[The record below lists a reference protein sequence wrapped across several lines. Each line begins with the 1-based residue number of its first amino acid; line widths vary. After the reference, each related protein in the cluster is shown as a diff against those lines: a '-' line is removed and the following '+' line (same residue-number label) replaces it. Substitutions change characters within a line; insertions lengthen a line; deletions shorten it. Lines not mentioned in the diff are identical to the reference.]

1 MASDNNLK
9 LDALDFQGIKTNF
22 KSYLQAQDQFRDYNF
37 EGSGLNVLLDLLAY
51 NTYYNSFYL
60 NMVAAESFLTT
71 AQKRNSVV
79 NLAKS
84 LNYTPRSVTSASI
97 SGTATLTVTGAPTSV
112 TIPAYTSFR
121 GTVDGKAF
129 NFLNTSSVIITPL
142 AGVYSATMSL
152 KEGRYIN
159 RRYSVNLNDSDQRF
173 LIPNKDVDTST
184 LTVSVLN
191 SSVDSTTRTF
201 SKVDS
206 LVEVASTTR
215 VYYIE
220 EVEDGQFEIKFGD
233 GVFGVAL
240 DAGNIVIFE
249 YLVSNGSS
257 ANDIESLTYTDAIN
271 NVTSIAFVASD
282 PAAGGS
288 DRETVNQIKFN
299 APKAYEAQNRVVT
312 ADDYKT
318 LMLQQATVD
327 SCVVWGGEDND
338 PPTFGKVFIAVK
350 PTTGD
355 VLTATEKLNLINSV
369 IKPKKVLTISTEI
382 VDPEYIFIIVDAIV
396 KYQSDTTI
404 LSSAEIKQ
412 LVIDTIKLYNLN
424 EINQFS
430 KYFRYSKLSRLIDVT
445 ERSILSSVTTAQ
457 MRKEVDIQLG
467 VGTRY
472 EVGFSNP
479 IDNATNG
486 RPSTHP
492 NGVGNKIT
500 SNSFTFGGFSNCF
513 LEDNNGIIRIY
524 RVLGIENIAVSNNAG
539 TIDYATGKIILTNFA
554 PTAFNDGSTTLKITA
569 APQDKDILPLRGQII
584 TIRDADISVT
594 MIDDKSISLVNR

>member
-1 MASDNNLK
+1 
-9 LDALDFQGIKTNF
+9 
-22 KSYLQAQDQFRDYNF
+22 
-37 EGSGLNVLLDLLAY
+37 
-51 NTYYNSFYL
+51 
-60 NMVAAESFLTT
+60 MVAAEAFLPT

-97 SGTATLTVTGAPTSV
+97 SGTATLTLTSSPVSV
-112 TIPAYTSFR
+112 TIPAYTSFT
-121 GTVDGKAF
+121 GSVDGTTY
-129 NFLNTSSVIITPL
+129 NFLSTSSVIVSSTS
-142 AGVYSATMSL
+142 GVYSGTLSL
-152 KEGRYIN
+152 REGQYIN
-159 RRYSVNLNDSDQRF
+159 RRYTVNLNDPDQRF
-173 LIPNKDVDTST
+173 LIPNVNVDTLT

-191 SSVDSTTRTF
+191 SSTDSTVRTF
-201 SKVDS
+201 SKVTS
-206 LVEVASTTR
+206 LVEVSSTTR

-220 EVEDGQFEIKFGD
+220 EVEDGQYEIKFGD
-233 GVFGVAL
+233 DIFGVAL
-240 DAGNIVIFE
+240 DAGNIVVLE
-249 YLVSNGSS
+249 YLVSNGSL
-257 ANDIESLTYTDAIN
+257 ANDIESLTYADAIAG
-271 NVTSIAFVASD
+271 VTTIDFVASD
-282 PAAGGS
+282 PAAGGA
-288 DRETVNQIKFN
+288 DRESINQIKFN

-350 PTTGD
+350 PVTGD

-382 VDPEYIFIIVDAIV
+382 VDPEYIFIIVDSIV
-396 KYQSDTTI
+396 NYQSDATI
-404 LSSAEIKQ
+404 STSAEIEQ
-412 LVIDTIKLYNLN
+412 LVLDTIKTYNTD

-430 KYFRYSKLSRLIDVT
+430 KYFRYSKLSRLIDVS

-457 MRKEVDIQLG
+457 MRKELDVQLG

-472 EVGFSNP
+472 EINFSNA

-492 NGVGNKIT
+492 NGVGNKVT

-524 RVLGIENIAVSNNAG
+524 RVLGIENISVSVNAG
-539 TIDYATGKIILTNFA
+539 SINYDTGKIILTNFA
-554 PTAFNDGSTTLKITA
+554 PTSFNDGGTTLKITA
-569 APQDKDILPLRGQII
+569 APQNKDILPLRGQILS
-584 TIRDADISVT
+584 IRAADIDIT
-594 MIDDKSISLVNR
+594 MVDDNSLSLVAR

>member
-9 LDALDFQGIKTNF
+9 IDALDFQGIKTNF

-60 NMVAAESFLTT
+60 NMVAAEAFLPT

-84 LNYTPRSVTSASI
+84 LNYTPRSVTSASV
-97 SGTATLTVTGAPTSV
+97 SGTATLTLTSSPVSV
-112 TIPAYTSFR
+112 TIPAYTSFT
-121 GTVDGKAF
+121 GSVDGTTY
-129 NFLNTSSVIITPL
+129 NFLNTSSVIVSSTS
-142 AGVYSATMSL
+142 GVYSGTLSL
-152 KEGRYIN
+152 REGQYIN
-159 RRYSVNLNDSDQRF
+159 RRYTVNLNDPDQRF
-173 LIPNKDVDTST
+173 LIPNVNVDTLT

-191 SSVDSTTRTF
+191 SSTDSTVRTF
-201 SKVDS
+201 SKVTS
-206 LVEVASTTR
+206 LVEVSSTTR

-220 EVEDGQFEIKFGD
+220 EVEDGQYEIKFGD
-233 GVFGVAL
+233 DIFGVAL
-240 DAGNIVIFE
+240 DAGNIVVLE
-249 YLVSNGSS
+249 YLVSNGSL
-257 ANDIESLTYTDAIN
+257 ANDIESLTYADAIAG
-271 NVTSIAFVASD
+271 VTTIDFVASD
-282 PAAGGS
+282 PAAGGA
-288 DRETVNQIKFN
+288 DRESINQIKFN

-350 PTTGD
+350 PVTGD

-382 VDPEYIFIIVDAIV
+382 VDPEYIFIIVDSIV
-396 KYQSDTTI
+396 NYQSDATI
-404 LSSAEIKQ
+404 STSAEIEQ
-412 LVIDTIKLYNLN
+412 LVLDTIKTYNTD

-430 KYFRYSKLSRLIDVT
+430 KYFRYSKLSRLIDVS

-457 MRKEVDIQLG
+457 MRKELDVQLG

-472 EVGFSNP
+472 EINFSNR
-479 IDNATNG
+479 IDNATSG
-486 RPSTHP
+486 RPTTHP
-492 NGVGNKIT
+492 FGVGNKIT
-500 SNSFTFGGFSNCF
+500 SNAFTLGGFSNCF

-524 RVLGIENIAVSNNAG
+524 RELGIENIAVSVNAG
-539 TIDYATGKIILTNFA
+539 TIDYITGKIVLTSFA
-554 PTAFNDGSTTLKITA
+554 PTAFNDGGTTLKITA
-569 APQDKDILPLRGQII
+569 TPQDKDILPLRGQII
-584 TIRDADISVT
+584 AIRDADITVT
-594 MIDDKSISLVNR
+594 MVDDKTISLVSR

>member
-22 KSYLQAQDQFRDYNF
+22 KSYLQSQDQFRDYNF

-60 NMVAAESFLTT
+60 NMVAAEAFLPT

-84 LNYTPRSVTSASI
+84 LNYTPRSVTSATI
-97 SGTATLTVTGAPTSV
+97 SGTATLTLTSSPV
-112 TIPAYTSFR
+112 SITIPAYTSFT
-121 GTVDGKAF
+121 GSVDGITH
-129 NFLNTSSVIITPL
+129 NFLNTSAVIVSPTS
-142 AGVYSATMSL
+142 GVYSSTMSL
-152 KEGRYIN
+152 REGRYIS
-159 RRYSVNLNDSDQRF
+159 RRYTVNLNDTDQRF
-173 LIPNKDVDTST
+173 LIPNTTVDTST

-201 SKVDS
+201 SKVTN
-206 LVEVASTTR
+206 LVEVTSTTR

-220 EVEDGQFEIKFGD
+220 EAEDGQFEIKFGD

-240 DAGNIVIFE
+240 DAGNIVVLE

-257 ANDIESLTYTDAIN
+257 ANDIESLTYADAIAG
-271 NVTSIAFVASD
+271 VTSITFVASD
-282 PAAGGS
+282 PATGGS

-338 PPTFGKVFIAVK
+338 PPTYGKVFIAVK

-382 VDPEYIFIIVDAIV
+382 VDPEYVFIIVDATV
-396 KYQSDTTI
+396 KYQSDATI
-404 LSSAEIKQ
+404 STSAEIKQ
-412 LVIDTIKLYNLN
+412 LVIDTIKAYNTD

-430 KYFRYSKLSRLIDVT
+430 KYFRYSKLSRLIDVS
-445 ERSILSSVTTAQ
+445 ERSILSSVTIAQ
-457 MRKEVDIQLG
+457 MRKELDVQLG
-467 VGTRY
+467 IGTRY
-472 EVGFSNP
+472 EIGFSNR

-486 RPSTHP
+486 RPATHP

-500 SNSFTFGGFSNCF
+500 SNAFTFGGFPNCF

-524 RVLGIENIAVSNNAG
+524 RVFGIENIAVSNNAG
-539 TIDYATGKIILTNFA
+539 TIDYITGKIVLTSFA
-554 PTAFNDGSTTLKITA
+554 PTAFNDGGTTLKITA
-569 APQDKDILPLRGQII
+569 VPQDKDILPLRGQII
-584 TIRDADISVT
+584 TIRDADITVT
-594 MIDDKSISLVNR
+594 MIDDKSISLVSR

>member
-9 LDALDFQGIKTNF
+9 IDALDFQGIKTNF

-60 NMVAAESFLTT
+60 NMVAAEAFLPT

-84 LNYTPRSVTSASI
+84 LNYTPRSVTSAAI
-97 SGTATLTVTGAPTSV
+97 SGTATLTLTSSPV
-112 TIPAYTSFR
+112 SITIPAYTSFT
-121 GTVDGKAF
+121 GTVDGVTY
-129 NFLNTSSVIITPL
+129 NFLNTSSVIVSPTS
-142 AGVYSATMSL
+142 GVYSSAMSL
-152 KEGRYIN
+152 REGQYIN
-159 RRYSVNLNDSDQRF
+159 RRYTVNLNDPDQRF
-173 LIPNKDVDTST
+173 LIPNVNVDTST

-201 SKVDS
+201 SKVTN
-206 LVEVASTTR
+206 LVEVTSTTR

-220 EVEDGQFEIKFGD
+220 EVEDGEFEIKFGD

-240 DAGNIVIFE
+240 DAGNIVVLE
-249 YLVSNGSS
+249 YLVSNGAS
-257 ANDIESLTYTDAIN
+257 ANDIETLTYADAIAG
-271 NVTSIAFVASD
+271 VTTIDFVASD
-282 PAAGGS
+282 PAAGGA
-288 DRETVNQIKFN
+288 DRETVNKIKFN

-338 PPTFGKVFIAVK
+338 PPTYGKVFIAIK
-350 PTTGD
+350 PVTGD
-355 VLTATEKLNLINSV
+355 VLTATEKVNLINSI
-369 IKPKKVLTISTEI
+369 IKPKKVLTVSTEI
-382 VDPEYIFIIVDAIV
+382 VDPEYIYIIVDTTV
-396 KYQSDTTI
+396 KYQSDATI
-404 LSSAEIKQ
+404 STSGEIEQ
-412 LVIDTIKLYNLN
+412 LVIDTIKAYNTD

-430 KYFRYSKLSRLIDVT
+430 KYFRYSKLSRLIDVS

-457 MRKEVDIQLG
+457 MRKELDVQLG

-472 EVGFSNP
+472 EINFSNA
-479 IDNATNG
+479 IDNATDG
-486 RPSTHP
+486 RPTTQSF
-492 NGVGNKIT
+492 GVGNQIT
-500 SNSFTFGGFSNCF
+500 SNAFTLGGFSNCF

-524 RVLGIENIAVSNNAG
+524 RVLGIENIAVSTNAG
-539 TIDYATGKIILTNFA
+539 TIDYTTGKIVLTSFA
-554 PTAFNDGSTTLKITA
+554 PTSFNDGGTTLKITA
-569 APQDKDILPLRGQII
+569 TPQDKDILPLRGQII
-584 TIRDADISVT
+584 AIRDADITVT
-594 MIDDKSISLVNR
+594 MLDDKTISLVSR

>member
-1 MASDNNLK
+1 MASENNLK
-9 LDALDFQGIKTNF
+9 IDALDFQGIKSNF
-22 KSYLQAQDQFRDYNF
+22 KTYLQAQEQFKDYNF

-60 NMVAAESFLTT
+60 NMVAAEAFLPT

-97 SGTATLTVTGAPTSV
+97 SGTATVTVTGSPTTV
-112 TIPAYTSFR
+112 TIPAYTSFT
-121 GTVDGKAF
+121 GTVDGTTY

-142 AGVYSATMSL
+142 AGVYSSAMSL

-159 RRYSVNLNDSDQRF
+159 RRYTVNLTDPDQRF
-173 LIPNKDVDTST
+173 LIPNKNVDTST

-191 SSVDSTTRTF
+191 SSSDSTVRTF
-201 SKVDS
+201 VKVES

-220 EVEDGQFEIKFGD
+220 EVEDGQYEVKFGD

-240 DAGNIVIFE
+240 DAGNIVVLE
-249 YLVSNGSS
+249 YLVSNGTS
-257 ANDIESLTYTDAIN
+257 ANDIQTLTYADAIPG
-271 NVTSIAFVASD
+271 VTTIGFVASS
-282 PAAGGS
+282 PAAGGA
-288 DRETVNQIKFN
+288 DRETISQIKFN

-318 LMLQQATVD
+318 LMLQQSTVD

-338 PPTFGKVFIAVK
+338 PPTYGKVFIAVK
-350 PTTGD
+350 PKVGD

-369 IKPKKVLTISTEI
+369 INPKKVLTVTTEI
-382 VDPEYIFIIVDAIV
+382 VDPEYTYIIVDATV
-396 KYQSDTTI
+396 KYLSDSTI
-404 LSSAEIKQ
+404 MSAAEIKQ
-412 LVIDTIKLYNLN
+412 LVINTIKAYNAD

-430 KYFRYSKLSRLIDVT
+430 KYFRYSKLSRLIDT
-445 ERSILSSVTTAQ
+445 AERSILSNVMLAR
-457 MRKEVDIQLG
+457 MRKEVDVQLG

-472 EVGFSNP
+472 EISFSNA

-486 RPSTHP
+486 RPTTSAY
-492 NGVGNKIT
+492 GVGNKVT
-500 SNSFTFGGFSNCF
+500 SNAFTFGGYSNCF
-513 LEDNNGIIRIY
+513 LEDNNGLIRIY
-524 RVLGIENIAVSNNAG
+524 RVLGLENIAVSINAG
-539 TIDYATGKIILTNFA
+539 TINYTTGKIVLTNFA

-569 APQDKDILPLRGQII
+569 VPQDKDILPLRSQII
-584 TIRDADISVT
+584 SIRDADISVT
-594 MIDDKSISLVNR
+594 MVDDKSISLVNR

>member
-22 KSYLQAQDQFRDYNF
+22 KSYLQSQDQFRDYNF

-60 NMVAAESFLTT
+60 NMVAAEAFLPT

-84 LNYTPRSVTSASI
+84 LNYTPRSVTSATI
-97 SGTATLTVTGAPTSV
+97 SGTATLTLTSSPV
-112 TIPAYTSFR
+112 SITIPAYTSFT
-121 GTVDGKAF
+121 GSVDGITH
-129 NFLNTSSVIITPL
+129 NFLNTSAVIVSPTS
-142 AGVYSATMSL
+142 GVYSSTMSL
-152 KEGRYIN
+152 REGRYIS
-159 RRYSVNLNDSDQRF
+159 RRYTVNLNDTDQRF
-173 LIPNKDVDTST
+173 LIPNTTVDTST

-201 SKVDS
+201 SKVTN
-206 LVEVASTTR
+206 LVEVTSTTR

-220 EVEDGQFEIKFGD
+220 EAEDGQFEIKFGD

-240 DAGNIVIFE
+240 DAGNIVVLE

-257 ANDIESLTYTDAIN
+257 ANDIESLTYADAIAG
-271 NVTSIAFVASD
+271 VTTITFVASD
-282 PAAGGS
+282 PATGGS

-338 PPTFGKVFIAVK
+338 PPTYGKVFIAVK

-382 VDPEYIFIIVDAIV
+382 VDPEYVFIIVDATV
-396 KYQSDTTI
+396 KYQSDATI
-404 LSSAEIKQ
+404 STSAEIKQ
-412 LVIDTIKLYNLN
+412 LVIDTIKAYNTD

-430 KYFRYSKLSRLIDVT
+430 KYFRYSKLSRLIDVS
-445 ERSILSSVTTAQ
+445 ERSILSSVTIAQ
-457 MRKEVDIQLG
+457 MRKELDVQLG
-467 VGTRY
+467 IGTRY
-472 EVGFSNP
+472 EIGFSNR

-486 RPSTHP
+486 RPATHP

-500 SNSFTFGGFSNCF
+500 SNAFTFGGFPNCF

-524 RVLGIENIAVSNNAG
+524 RVFGIENISVSNNAG
-539 TIDYATGKIILTNFA
+539 TIDYTTGKIVLTNFA
-554 PTAFNDGSTTLKITA
+554 PTSFDDGGTTLKITA
-569 APQDKDILPLRGQII
+569 VPQDKDILPLRGQII

-594 MIDDKSISLVNR
+594 MIDEKSISLVSR

>member
-60 NMVAAESFLTT
+60 NMVAAEAFLPT

-97 SGTATLTVTGAPTSV
+97 SGTATVTVTGSPTSV
-112 TIPAYTSFR
+112 TIPAYTSFT
-121 GTVDGKAF
+121 GSVDGVTY
-129 NFLNTSSVIITPL
+129 NFLNTSSVILTPL
-142 AGVYSATMSL
+142 SGVYSSAITL

-159 RRYSVNLNDSDQRF
+159 RRYTTNLNDPDQRF
-173 LIPNKDVDTST
+173 LIPNKNVDTST

-201 SKVDS
+201 SKVES

-240 DAGNIVIFE
+240 DSGNIVVLE

-257 ANDIESLTYTDAIN
+257 ANDIESLTYTDAIT

-288 DRETVNQIKFN
+288 DRETINQIKFN

-382 VDPEYIFIIVDAIV
+382 VDPEYIFIIVDATV

-404 LSSAEIKQ
+404 LSAAEIKQ
-412 LVIDTIKLYNLN
+412 LVIDTIKTYNLN

-472 EVGFSNP
+472 EIGFSNP
-479 IDNATNG
+479 IDNATTG

-500 SNSFTFGGFSNCF
+500 SNAFTFGGFSNCF

-524 RVLGIENIAVSNNAG
+524 RVLGIENIAVSVNAG
-539 TIDYATGKIILTNFA
+539 TIDYTTGKIILTNFA

-594 MIDDKSISLVNR
+594 MVDDKLISLVNR

>member
-22 KSYLQAQDQFRDYNF
+22 KSYLQSQDQFRDYNF

-60 NMVAAESFLTT
+60 NMVAAEAFLPT

-84 LNYTPRSVTSASI
+84 LNYTPRSVTSATI
-97 SGTATLTVTGAPTSV
+97 SGTATLTLTSSPV
-112 TIPAYTSFR
+112 SITIPAYTSFT
-121 GTVDGKAF
+121 GSVDGITH
-129 NFLNTSSVIITPL
+129 NFLNTSAVIVSPTS
-142 AGVYSATMSL
+142 GVYSSTMSL
-152 KEGRYIN
+152 REGRYIS
-159 RRYSVNLNDSDQRF
+159 RRYTVNLNDTDQRF
-173 LIPNKDVDTST
+173 LIPNTTVDTST

-201 SKVDS
+201 SKVTN
-206 LVEVASTTR
+206 LVEVTSTTR

-220 EVEDGQFEIKFGD
+220 EAEDGQFEIKFGD

-240 DAGNIVIFE
+240 DAGNIVVLE

-257 ANDIESLTYTDAIN
+257 ANDIESLTYADAIAG
-271 NVTSIAFVASD
+271 VTSITFVASD
-282 PAAGGS
+282 PATGGS

-338 PPTFGKVFIAVK
+338 PPTYGKVFIAVK

-382 VDPEYIFIIVDAIV
+382 VDPEYVFIIVDATV
-396 KYQSDTTI
+396 KYQSDATI
-404 LSSAEIKQ
+404 STSAEIKQ
-412 LVIDTIKLYNLN
+412 LVIDTIKAYNTD

-430 KYFRYSKLSRLIDVT
+430 KYFRYSKLSRLIDVS
-445 ERSILSSVTTAQ
+445 ERSILSSVTIAQ
-457 MRKEVDIQLG
+457 MRKELDVQLG
-467 VGTRY
+467 IGTRY
-472 EVGFSNP
+472 EIGFSNR

-486 RPSTHP
+486 RPATHP

-500 SNSFTFGGFSNCF
+500 SNAFTFGGFPNCF
-513 LEDNNGIIRIY
+513 LEDNNVIIRIY
-524 RVLGIENIAVSNNAG
+524 RVFGIENISVSNNAG
-539 TIDYATGKIILTNFA
+539 TIDYITGKIVLTSFA
-554 PTAFNDGSTTLKITA
+554 PTAFNDGGTTLKITA
-569 APQDKDILPLRGQII
+569 VPQDKDILPLRGQII
-584 TIRDADISVT
+584 TIRDADITVT
-594 MIDDKSISLVNR
+594 MIDDKSISLVSR